1 MPPIFLDALPFLPL
15 ALAPAVFVLLAPFAG
30 TRVRTVFGALLI
42 LVAVGFA
49 ADIAF
54 VDHSETYALDVPN
67 VFLSADTRQP
77 REWTVAHES
86 APAWAWHVCVI
97 VWFGTFGGWL
107 LLRRR
112 NVWVTRSPVPGA
124 TILFLV
130 YLVVRLALEKC
141 AAHRGIV
148 WATGSAPTL
157 VVLLPFFGWHAGR
170 AGYSAARWVRAL
182 LIMAFFQR
190 LPLIAFGYFATTRH
204 LGTHLDT
211 HLVGDMRGLFGA
223 RHFGGD
229 AVETWLWTT
238 GVPHSTLWVAI
249 TLGLGVT
256 LGLVPWLLG
265 RRAARVNAT

>member
-1 MPPIFLDALPFLPL
+1 MPPIFLEALPFLPL
-15 ALAPAVFVLLAPFAG
+15 TLAPAVFALLAPFVGAR
-30 TRVRTVFGALLI
+30 TRTVFGLLLL

-49 ADIAF
+49 ADVALF
-54 VDHSETYALDVPN
+54 DHSATYSLDVPN
-67 VFLSADTRQP
+67 VFLSADTGQP
-77 REWTVAHES
+77 KEWVVAHES

-97 VWFGTFGGWL
+97 VWFGAFGGWL
-107 LLRRR
+107 LASRAR
-112 NVWVTRSPVPGA
+112 VWQPRSPVPGA
-124 TILFLV
+124 TLLFLV
-130 YLVVRLALEKC
+130 YLAVRLALEKT
-141 AAHRGIV
+141 AAHRGVV
-148 WATGSAPTL
+148 WATGSAPAL
-157 VVLLPFFGWHAGR
+157 VVLLPFFAWHAGR

-182 LIMAFFQR
+182 LVMAFLQR

-249 TLGLGVT
+249 TLGLGVV

-265 RRAARVNAT
+265 RRTARVSAA